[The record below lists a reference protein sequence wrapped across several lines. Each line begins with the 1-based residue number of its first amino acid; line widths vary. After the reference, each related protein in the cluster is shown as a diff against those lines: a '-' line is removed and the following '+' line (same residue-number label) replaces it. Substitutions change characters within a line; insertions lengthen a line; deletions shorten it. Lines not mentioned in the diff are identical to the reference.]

1 MYVLGIDIGSSSIK
15 TAVLQIGDTAG
26 LPDSII
32 GKANVDYPTYYPIND
47 SSEQSA
53 DDWNRATT
61 VAIKQAVS
69 GMSEEEKRNIIGISF
84 SSQAGSIYPADEDN
98 KPLYN
103 ALTWMDRRA
112 TAENE
117 EIIATFGVESIA
129 DKAGWKPTP
138 SDCISK
144 LLWLKKNEPEIFNK
158 AKHFYTTLESV
169 TGFLCGNFVTDATN
183 IVLTRLYD
191 YKARRYIPEVLEFL
205 GISEDML
212 PTVAPCG
219 SLAGKLSSDVAT
231 KCGLPADIPV
241 YVGAH
246 DQYCASIGSGVTE
259 PGQLLI
265 ATGTAWVLFGVTNE
279 PIKKPPYPAPCN
291 HPISGRYGV
300 MTSLS
305 GCGKAIGHLANQ
317 CNCTSAHFD
326 LEIEMAGVEASRE
339 KNKNNFVCTIPPNTA
354 LPHRNEV
361 CKPLELDGAL
371 APADLALIAMESAVF
386 EAKSVIDAFE
396 TAGFPKNGELVIS
409 GGASKSRLWTS
420 IVSAVFSDRPIC
432 RLAEPDAPAF
442 GATIIAATSVK
453 WFDSLTVAA
462 KLARRIPIANDEK
475 AIEFYADKYRRYCD
489 WALLK

>member
-15 TAVLQIGDTAG
+15 TAILQIGDENH
-26 LPDSII
+26 LPDSIL
-32 GKANVDYPTYYPIND
+32 GKATVDYPTYYPIDN

-53 DDWNRATT
+53 DDWNRATV
-61 VAIKQAVS
+61 VAIKQVVS
-69 GMSEEEKRNIIGISF
+69 ELSERELREIIGISF

-112 TAENE
+112 TLENE
-117 EIIATFGVESIA
+117 EVIAAFGA
-129 DKAGWKPTP
+129 DFVTDKSGWKPTP

-183 IVLTRLYD
+183 IALTRLYD
-191 YKARRYIPEVLEFL
+191 YKAGRYIPEVLSFL
-205 GISEDML
+205 GITEDML
-212 PTVAPCG
+212 PQVAPCG
-219 SLAGKLSSDVAT
+219 SLAGKLSPAVAA
-231 KCGLPADIPV
+231 KCGLPADIPIF
-241 YVGAH
+241 VGAH

-259 PGQLLI
+259 PGQLLL
-265 ATGTAWVLFGVTNE
+265 ATGTAWVLFGVANE
-279 PIKKPPYPAPCN
+279 PIKRPPFPAPCN

-300 MTSLS
+300 MTSLA
-305 GCGKAIGHLANQ
+305 GCGKAIGHLAAQ

-339 KNKNNFVCTIPPNTA
+339 RNKNNFVCTLPPNTA
-354 LPHRNEV
+354 LPHKAGV
-361 CKPLELDGAL
+361 CKPLELDGTL

-386 EAKSVIDAFE
+386 EAKTVIDAFE
-396 TAGFPKNGELVIS
+396 TSGFPKNGELVIS
-409 GGASKSRLWTS
+409 GGASKSRLWTN
-420 IVSAVFSDRPIC
+420 IVASVFSDRPIC

-442 GATIIAATSVK
+442 GAAMIAATSVK
-453 WFDSLTVAA
+453 RFDSLTTAA
-462 KLARRIPIANDEK
+462 KLARRIPIVADEK